1 MAEKRYGL
9 EQLTAEEVQGSPG
22 FSKHVAEM
30 FKYRDPHTRTYLYPE
45 HEYHKGINSGNIRNF
60 GDQTLDKGA
69 MYDPNKLLPP
79 KVYYGEG
86 RNTILSVEDPE
97 NMSGNKSFKFLPE
110 NIQKSIRD
118 NRLKQIEGLGSSD
131 IMEILLNRIPSR
143 EDLHDYGDAYEPM
156 LWLEDMIS
164 HNLRA
169 KKDKKTKKSDPLKIL
184 QEIFA
189 EDFRHG
195 DYGLDI

>member
-9 EQLTAEEVQGSPG
+9 EQLTAEEVQRSPG
-22 FSKHVAEM
+22 FSEYVAKT
-30 FKYRDPHTRTYLYPE
+30 FRDRDPHTRTHLYPE
-45 HEYHKGINSGNIRNF
+45 HEYHKGIYSGDYK

-79 KVYYGEG
+79 IVYHGEG
-86 RNTILSVEDPE
+86 RNTILDVEDPE
-97 NMSGNKSFKFLPE
+97 NMSGNKSFKFLPK

-131 IMEILLNRIPSR
+131 IMEILLNRIPLR

-184 QEIFA
+184 QEIFV